1 MLFRSGIFKTVV
13 VEPNTP
19 VAKPDTDPVKE
30 GYTFDA
36 WLLGG
41 ISYPFSWPVTQ
52 NITLEPNFIIN
63 KYTVRF
69 LDSNASLI
77 SSVVVNHGSKV
88 SRPTDPTKDGHT
100 FKGWNLGEL
109 PYNFNLEVFESFD
122 LVAQWSAN
130 VYRVRFFYRQ
140 TLLKSEDVIYGG
152 DATPPVVPIN
162 EGYTFTGWDKSY
174 TNITENVDINA
185 KEAIST

>member
-1 MLFRSGIFKTVV
+1 MGFSRLYCNIFKCYRWNFKTVV

-69 LDSNASLI
+69 
-77 SSVVVNHGSKV
+77 
-88 SRPTDPTKDGHT
+88 
-100 FKGWNLGEL
+100 
-109 PYNFNLEVFESFD
+109 
-122 LVAQWSAN
+122 
-130 VYRVRFFYRQ
+130 
-140 TLLKSEDVIYGG
+140 
-152 DATPPVVPIN
+152 
-162 EGYTFTGWDKSY
+162 
-174 TNITENVDINA
+174 
-185 KEAIST
+185 